1 MIKFL
6 LIEEMNNNNQLK
18 NLKKVA
24 LLKKKYLK
32 YFIKNL
38 KQQIIQI
45 KVILINGQIYLVLY
59 L

>member
-32 YFIKNL
+32 Y
-38 KQQIIQI
+38 
-45 KVILINGQIYLVLY
+45 
-59 L
+59 